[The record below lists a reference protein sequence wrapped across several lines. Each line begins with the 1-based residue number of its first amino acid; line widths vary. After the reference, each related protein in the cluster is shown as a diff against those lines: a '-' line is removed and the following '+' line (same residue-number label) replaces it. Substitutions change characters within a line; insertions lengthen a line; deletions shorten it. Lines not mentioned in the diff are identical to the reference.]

1 MPRGGTSNHRF
12 TSRCDFTQLISL
24 SFDMELTMFEA
35 AEIDVVLELDLPEA
49 NVTDDEDAI
58 PDVSETAISQTR
70 A

>member
-1 MPRGGTSNHRF
+1 
-12 TSRCDFTQLISL
+12 
-24 SFDMELTMFEA
+24 MFEA